1 LKNLLMEQEF
11 FKRTPTFKAV
21 KISIASPEKIRSW
34 SHGEVKKAET
44 LNYRTLKPE
53 RDGLFCARIFGPIKD
68 HECLCGRYKRM
79 KYRGIE
85 CEKCGVEVISSKV
98 RRERMGH
105 IELASPVAH
114 IWFFKTIPSKLCAIL
129 GKTVNEVE
137 RVLYFQNY
145 IVIDP
150 GKTKLEKGQILKEQE
165 YEEYVKKYG
174 ADAFKAGMGAEAI
187 REILKDVNLEELAQQ
202 ISKQIKSTSSEGA
215 RKKLLQ
221 RLKIVNAFIKSGT
234 RPEWMILEVLPV
246 LPPDLRPLVPLEGG
260 RFASSDLNELY
271 RRIIN
276 RNNRLKKLMELGA
289 PEIIIRNEKRMLQE
303 AVDALFENGKRGKPV
318 TGSHGRVLKSLTDM
332 IKGKQGRFRQNLL
345 GKRVDYSG
353 RSVIVVGPNLKLHQC
368 GLPKIMAL
376 ELFKPFIFQKLEEKG
391 ITSSLKESKQKVERG
406 DKEVW
411 DVLEEV
417 TREHLVLL
425 NRAPTLHRVSIEA
438 FEPVLVEGKAIQIH
452 PLVCPP
458 YNADFDGDQMA
469 VHLPLSIPAQVEART
484 LLLST
489 NNMLS
494 PAHGKPLMVPTQD
507 IVLGLYYLTKEKPY
521 DKGEGLIFSDPK
533 EAIYA
538 WNSGKVGLHAKIKV
552 RINEELVETTVG
564 RLILYDV
571 VPKEIPFEYVNRLM
585 KKKVIS
591 ELIEISYRK
600 LGPKS
605 TAILCDKLK
614 DLGFEFATRSG
625 ASFNIDDVII
635 PQKKKEL
642 IKKANEEVEDI
653 LRKYEAG
660 YLSSSEKSQQL
671 GDIWTAVTKRVSA
684 EMINELSKMKVK
696 TPDGKEVF
704 VSSFNPIFMMVD
716 SGARGSERQAA
727 QLGGMRGLMA
737 KPSGDI
743 IDTPITSN
751 FREGLSMLE
760 YFISTHG
767 ARKGLADTAL
777 RTSHAGY
784 LTRKMVDVA
793 QDVVVK
799 EYDCGTLDGI
809 EMSALIEG
817 GNVIESLAQRI
828 IGRVALFD
836 ITDPLTGELIVKG
849 GEAIDEEIA
858 KKIED
863 AGLDKVTIRSV
874 LTCKTKRGVCAL
886 CYGWD
891 LSKREIVDIGEA
903 VGIIAAQ
910 SIGEPGTQ
918 LTMRTFHLGGVA
930 SKVTEQSSIRARN
943 SGIVK
948 FQNLKFVINKE
959 GKKVVMN
966 RNGRLNIIVDG
977 REKESYRI
985 PYGATLFVD
994 DGGSVNSEQV
1004 LAEWNVYYEPIITD
1018 VDGIVE
1024 FRDIELG
1031 LTMEERINPDTGY
1044 QERVII
1050 ESGHSELT
1058 PRIHIKDEHG
1068 ETKKRP
1074 GTNELARFTLS
1085 NRVILNVKEG
1095 DRVYPGDIIA
1105 RKPRETMK
1113 TKDIT
1118 GGLPR
1123 VAELFEAR
1131 APKDEAVITEIDG
1144 RVEKIIEEKGR
1155 RKIIINPEVKG
1166 GKIREY
1172 IIPKGKYITVREGDW
1187 VEAGEELTDGSPD
1200 PAKVLAV
1207 KGEKGLAQ
1215 FLVDEV
1221 QQVYN
1226 LQGVTINSKH
1236 IEIIVRQMLKKVRI
1250 KDPGD
1255 SEFLP
1260 GDLVD
1265 KEVVEEENERLEK
1278 ENKKRIEFEFALLG
1292 ITQAALNTE
1301 SWISAASFQE
1311 TTRVLTR
1318 AAIAGKKDMLRGLK
1332 ENVIMGKMIPAGTGF
1347 PDFQDYT
1354 IELELPREE
1363 EAVRLLEEE

>member
-1 LKNLLMEQEF
+1 MKDLLSEQEVS
-11 FKRTPTFKAV
+11 KRTPTFKAV

-105 IELASPVAH
+105 IELAAPVAH
-114 IWFFKTIPSKLCAIL
+114 IWFFRTIPSKLCAIL
-129 GKTVNEVE
+129 GKTVREVE
-137 RVLYFQNY
+137 KVLYFQNY

-150 GKTKLEKGQILKEQE
+150 GKTDLEKGQLLKEHE
-165 YEEYVKKYG
+165 YEKLIEKYG
-174 ADAFKAGMGAEAI
+174 EGSFRAGMGAEAI
-187 REILKDVNLEELAQQ
+187 REILKSIDLNELARE
-202 ISKQIKSTSSEGA
+202 ISKEVEKTSSEA
-215 RKKLLQ
+215 MKKKLLQ
-221 RLKIVNAFIKSGT
+221 RLKIVNAFRKSGT

-246 LPPDLRPLVPLEGG
+246 LPPDLRPLVPLDGG

-271 RRIIN
+271 RRVIN
-276 RNNRLKKLMELGA
+276 RNNRLKKLIELNA

-318 TGSHGRVLKSLTDM
+318 MGSHRRVLKSLTDM

-353 RSVIVVGPNLKLHQC
+353 RSVIVVGPTLKLHQC

-376 ELFKPFIFQKLEEKG
+376 ELFKPFVFQKLEEKG
-391 ITSSLKESKQKVERG
+391 ITQSLKESKIKVERG

-425 NRAPTLHRVSIEA
+425 NRAPTLHRVSIQA
-438 FEPVLVEGKAIQIH
+438 FEPVLVEGKAIQLH

-469 VHLPLSIPAQVEART
+469 VHVPLSIPAQVEART

-489 NNMLS
+489 NNILS
-494 PAHGKPLMVPTQD
+494 PAHGKPYIVPTQD

-521 DKGEGLIFSDPK
+521 DKGEGLIFADPT

-538 WNSGKVGLHAKIKV
+538 WSTGKIGLHARIKV
-552 RINEELVETTVG
+552 RINNEMVETTPG
-564 RLILYDV
+564 RLILYEV
-571 VPKEIPFEYVNRLM
+571 VPEGIPFEYVNRLM
-585 KKKVIS
+585 KKKAIS
-591 ELIEISYRK
+591 ELIEVVYRK
-600 LGPKS
+600 AGPKA
-605 TAILCDKLK
+605 TVIMCDKLK
-614 DLGFEFATRSG
+614 DIGFEFATRSG

-635 PQKKKEL
+635 PRKKWEI
-642 IKKANEEVEDI
+642 IKNANEEVEEI

-660 YLSSSEKSQQL
+660 YLSPVEKSQKL
-671 GDIWTAVTKRVSA
+671 GDIWTKVTKEVSS
-684 EMINELSKMKVK
+684 EMIAELSRMKVK
-696 TPDGKEVF
+696 APDGKEVIA
-704 VSSFNPIFMMVD
+704 SSFNPIFMMVD

-751 FREGLSMLE
+751 FREGLSVLE

-777 RTSHAGY
+777 RTAHAGY

-793 QDVVVK
+793 QDVVVR
-799 EYDCGTLDGI
+799 EYDCGTLDGV
-809 EMSALIEG
+809 EMTALIES
-817 GNVIESLAQRI
+817 GNIIETLAQRI
-828 IGRVALFD
+828 VGRVALFD
-836 ITDPLTGELIVKG
+836 ITDPLTGELIVRG
-849 GEAIDEEIA
+849 GEAIDEDTA
-858 KKIED
+858 RRIED
-863 AGLDKVTIRSV
+863 AGIERVVIRSV

-891 LSKREIVDIGEA
+891 LSKRSIVDIGEA

-930 SKVTEQSSIRARN
+930 SKVIEQSSISSR
-943 SGIVK
+943 SGGIVK
-948 FQNLKFVINKE
+948 YQNLKVVINRD

-966 RNGRLNIIVDG
+966 RNGRLVIMADG
-977 REKESYRI
+977 REKEFYRI
-985 PYGATLFVD
+985 PYGAILFVE
-994 DGGSVNSEQV
+994 DGEKVKPDQR
-1004 LAEWNVYYEPIITD
+1004 LAEWNAYYEPIITD
-1018 VDGIVE
+1018 VEGIVE

-1031 LTMEERINPDTGY
+1031 VTMEERINPDTGY
-1044 QERVII
+1044 KERVII
-1050 ESGHSELT
+1050 ESGSSDLT
-1058 PRIHIKDEHG
+1058 PRIQIKDEHG
-1068 ETKKRP
+1068 QTKIRP

-1085 NRVILNVKEG
+1085 NKVILNVKEG

-1113 TKDIT
+1113 TRDIT

-1131 APKDEAVITEIDG
+1131 APKDKAVISEIAG
-1144 RVEKIIEEKGR
+1144 RVEKIIEEKGGR
-1155 RKIIINPEVKG
+1155 RRIIINPEIKG
-1166 GKIREY
+1166 GKIKEY
-1172 IIPKGKYITVREGDW
+1172 LIPKGKYITVREGDW

-1200 PAKVLAV
+1200 PSEVLAV

-1215 FLVDEV
+1215 FLVDEI

-1226 LQGVTINSKH
+1226 LQGVTINTKH
-1236 IEIIVRQMLKKVRI
+1236 IEIIVRQMLRKVRI

-1255 SEFLP
+1255 SDFLP
-1260 GDLVD
+1260 GELED
-1265 KEVVEEENERLEK
+1265 KEIVEEENARLEK
-1278 ENKKRIEFEFALLG
+1278 EGKKRIEFEPALLG

-1318 AAIAGKKDMLRGLK
+1318 AAIMGKKDTLRGLK

-1347 PDFQDYT
+1347 PEFQDYT
-1354 IELELPREE
+1354 IELELPA
-1363 EAVRLLEEE
+1363 EAEVAKGVE